1 MKIQKV
7 ELDSIQESD
16 YGLEHWL
23 TVSIQSGW
31 KVDQLKQLVLTT
43 DFTLTLRQLEWIIRR
58 ERKKE
63 LRAHIRRIRQLEG
76 QTNAIKIKYVLVG
89 VKKLWYNIKS

>member
-31 KVDQLKQLVLTT
+31 KVYQLKQLVLTT
-43 DFTLTLRQLEWIIRR
+43 DFTLTLRQLE
-58 ERKKE
+58 
-63 LRAHIRRIRQLEG
+63 
-76 QTNAIKIKYVLVG
+76 
-89 VKKLWYNIKS
+89 

>member
-23 TVSIQSGW
+23 TVLIQSGW
-31 KVDQLKQLVLTT
+31 KVYQLKQLVLTT

-89 VKKLWYNIKS
+89 VKKLWYNIKL